1 MAKKNINFNTY
12 VKRDLDKT
20 TVNWGSV
27 ASNLT
32 TDLLRIRKEREAKR
46 AEIDAN
52 TSEVESKLNEM
63 EDYTNQSLQNLALD
77 MSGNSANFLR
87 TQNDLFKRGL
97 ITQTEFAQAKQ
108 RVLGDWKQFGN
119 VSKRWESDYTE
130 MVKRAENKDASS
142 FEIWFNEQNA
152 EFGNLKNVKGY
163 VNPDSGRLSLVRPNE
178 DGSISMDPSRH
189 VSMNVIQNRFNTRI
203 NNVTKNG
210 AIDKQLEGSVDR
222 LGELILA
229 DIDKSGNILSIEG
242 QKQALETDL
251 IQEYLDNTVGTL
263 TDDDNTVFSI
273 LGDMGQGY
281 KPEFDP
287 KKAALDPKL
296 VLVEYNELGMPVPVK
311 DAPFWES
318 QVEEANELLKNRMI
332 AMLDNKE
339 AVKAGDKDL
348 TEYQRQ
354 RLALERERLK
364 KLEENENE
372 LIEEDFEAMKYR
384 PNIYSVQEG
393 KLDNKNAKAYLNAEL
408 GTDIQQLFGIDSDKE
423 LKKVFNKVALAAID
437 PKIIEDLQ
445 RGEYGKKFKP
455 YDFYYEDEGADRFTM
470 ELGDKKIQYPPLQ
483 SQLKYSTDDLGMLNA
498 ELKAGGYTGPPMKNG
513 QYAVDS
519 NGDGEIDAVRTGMEN
534 LDTSFNDWFFDTS
547 MGISAD
553 DFDKNQE
560 ILDYMQRYLLEPAV
574 DTLIKEQ
581 ERKFKSKK
589 KKLPI

>member
-77 MSGNSANFLR
+77 MSGNSADFLR

-163 VNPDSGRLSLVRPNE
+163 VNPDTGRLSLVRPNE

-189 VSMNVIQNRFNTRI
+189 VSMNIIQNRFNTRI

-251 IQEYLDNTVGTL
+251 IQEYLNNTVGTL

-318 QVEEANELLKNRMI
+318 QVEEANDLLKNRMI

-348 TEYQRQ
+348 TEYQRR
-354 RLALERERLK
+354 RLELENR
-364 KLEENENE
+364 
-372 LIEEDFEAMKYR
+372 
-384 PNIYSVQEG
+384 
-393 KLDNKNAKAYLNAEL
+393 KLDQVDEQLAEEEIDYRNNVYGRDTQDKMGGLGAYAYLKDKIGN
-408 GTDIQQLFGIDSDKE
+408 DINSFFKDPDKE
-423 LKKVFNKVALAAID
+423 VEKVMNNIAQSVID
-437 PKIIEDLQ
+437 PMIFADLEQ
-445 RGEYGKKFKP
+445 GIYGEQFRP
-455 YDFYYEDEGADRFTM
+455 YSFNFQDEGADRFTI
-470 ELGDKKIQYPPLQ
+470 EIGDITAQYPPLQ
-483 SQLKYSTDDLGMLNA
+483 SQLTKANTPQFILDQLEEQNIEFVPGTMYLDTNNDGIIDQQITGMDSNEYGQGRGLNA
-498 ELKAGGYTGPPMKNG
+498 DDYDKSDFIMGYLRNYVFDPTERRLKSLQRNRRE
-513 QYAVDS
+513 QS
-519 NGDGEIDAVRTGMEN
+519 N
-534 LDTSFNDWFFDTS
+534 
-547 MGISAD
+547 
-553 DFDKNQE
+553 
-560 ILDYMQRYLLEPAV
+560 
-574 DTLIKEQ
+574 
-581 ERKFKSKK
+581 KK
-589 KKLPI
+589 QLPT